1 MEDHGCDR
9 MLVGFSTT
17 CAITAKVASSNHE
30 VNLLQLCDKVWQWL
44 AISLES
50 GAYQHIPNPTLM
62 GSNWIPIYKNEF
74 IIIDSCE
81 LQNFPI

>member
-30 VNLLQLCDKVWQWL
+30 VNLLQLCDKV
-44 AISLES
+44 
-50 GAYQHIPNPTLM
+50 
-62 GSNWIPIYKNEF
+62 
-74 IIIDSCE
+74 
-81 LQNFPI
+81 